1 MTCTFFGH
9 RDVPPELE
17 PVLQA
22 ALTQLTERRQ
32 VCRFLVG
39 NQGGFDRMALRV
51 LRRLCKTHP
60 GLQVSVVLAYNP
72 GRLPPRAA
80 REDNTWLFPE
90 ALENVPP
97 RFAIDRRNRWM
108 LSQAEYVVTFVQA
121 TVGGAAKYR
130 ALALRQGKRV
140 LDLAARVP
148 PAGSPQHE
156 PYAEVQNAGEHHDEH
171 GI

>member
-32 VCRFLVG
+32 VSRFLVG

-72 GRLPPRAA
+72 GRLPPRA
-80 REDNTWLFPE
+80 
-90 ALENVPP
+90 
-97 RFAIDRRNRWM
+97 
-108 LSQAEYVVTFVQA
+108 
-121 TVGGAAKYR
+121 
-130 ALALRQGKRV
+130 
-140 LDLAARVP
+140 
-148 PAGSPQHE
+148 GSPQHE
-156 PYAEVQNAGEHHDEH
+156 PYAEIQNAGEHHDEH